1 MFIPQSPL
9 ISLTRFSCVVTF
21 LLLYTLISAASSYAQ
36 DDDVIKVESSL
47 IQLNV
52 GVADQKGRAITDL
65 TVNDFIVYEDDVKQ
79 KITSFEP
86 TIAPFSLALLLDVS
100 GSTQS
105 FRQTIKLAAARFID
119 ALAPNDRVAVLA
131 FNKQVETLTD
141 FTTDRKKI
149 AWAIQSAEGK
159 GDTALYKAIRQ
170 AMKLLSKE
178 KSRRKAIV
186 VLTDG
191 LDTEMRDSDRKS
203 IGNAETDETA
213 IAAINPEVSK
223 PFTEIITEADRQGVT
238 IYPLVLPSGD
248 VKKLPI
254 LTPTIVG
261 IYHAARVR
269 IQALANRTGGRLNEI
284 RRLEEM
290 GRLYAEVA
298 ADLRTLYTISY
309 QASSKQKRDNRWR
322 NIRIEVNR
330 PDLIARTKP
339 GYYAH

>member
-149 AWAIQSAEGK
+149 AWAIQSAE
-159 GDTALYKAIRQ
+159 
-170 AMKLLSKE
+170 
-178 KSRRKAIV
+178 